1 MTETIR
7 VIDDDVTQEMILVI
21 GADDDPEMT
30 KPLEKGIN
38 ERQRSAIVTREM
50 VLLMSQVTSIEL
62 LEKEKDGLVR
72 INIYLFRTLFSK

>member
-1 MTETIR
+1 M
-7 VIDDDVTQEMILVI
+7 IDDDVTQEMILVI

-38 ERQRSAIVTREM
+38 ERQRGAIVTREM
-50 VLLMSQVTSIEL
+50 VLLMSQVTRREH

-72 INIYLFRTLFSK
+72 INIYLFRSLFSK

>member
-38 ERQRSAIVTREM
+38 ERQRGAIVTREM
-50 VLLMSQVTSIEL
+50 VLLMSQVTRREH

-72 INIYLFRTLFSK
+72 INIYLFRSLFSK